1 MRRGRLPSR
10 TNCPFCVR
18 LGYLEIMK
26 NLRRL
31 LRTIAET
38 LRQTVSMADIY
49 SLVGIVAFAVVM
61 FGLIWVLE
69 RV

>member
-1 MRRGRLPSR
+1 
-10 TNCPFCVR
+10 
-18 LGYLEIMK
+18 MK

-49 SLVGIVAFAVVM
+49 SLVGIVAFAAAM
-61 FGLIWVLE
+61 LGLIWVLE